1 MPPVP
6 AAAVAAGL
14 VTQTQGDAMSIQRKL
29 TVGVLGLL
37 VVLGP
42 SLAQA
47 QDRAGG
53 MGGGN
58 FDPEQMRARMAERMQ
73 ETLGATPEE
82 WTVIEPLWMAVT
94 EAQRSRVGTQ
104 MRGMFGGRRGG
115 PGGEQGGPGGAA
127 GGPGMRGF
135 GGAEPA
141 PEVVALQEA
150 LAGDDVTPEALKP
163 KLEAFRALRQKQDA
177 ALKEAQGK
185 LRAVLSLKQEAI
197 LVMQGTL
204 E

>member
-1 MPPVP
+1 
-6 AAAVAAGL
+6 
-14 VTQTQGDAMSIQRKL
+14 MSIQRKL
-29 TVGVLGLL
+29 TMGVLGLL

-42 SLAQA
+42 GLAQA
-47 QDRAGG
+47 QNRGGG

-73 ETLGATPEE
+73 ETLGATAEE
-82 WTVIEPLWMAVT
+82 WTAIEPLWMAVT
-94 EAQRSRVGTQ
+94 EAQRARVGTQ
-104 MRGMFGGRRGG
+104 MRGMVGRRGG
-115 PGGEQGGPGGAA
+115 PGGEAGGPGGAA
-127 GGPGMRGF
+127 GMRGF

-150 LAGDDVTPEALKP
+150 LDAPDVTSEALKP

-177 ALKEAQGK
+177 ALKEAQEK

-197 LVMQGTL
+197 MVMQGTL